1 MSERARG
8 GRPNA
13 RRHHKDLQLCRQVF
27 DALTYALA
35 EIDDPQIEDLAL
47 ASVVPAPNSSRVL
60 VTLVAAREDL
70 GGDANVAALARID
83 ASADELREEVAAEI
97 TRQRVPELVFRI
109 ASRAELEHAW
119 R

>member
-1 MSERARG
+1 MSERDRG
-8 GRPNA
+8 G

-35 EIDDPQIEDLAL
+35 ELDDPTVAELML
-47 ASVVPAPNSSRVL
+47 ASVVPAPTAARVL

-70 GGDANVAALARID
+70 AADSAAAALACI
-83 ASADELREEVAAEI
+83 AEVADELREEVAAEI

-109 ASRAELEHAW
+109 ASRAALA
-119 R
+119 